1 MDTWLVFL
9 FCIPLFLIATL
20 PFTYN
25 WVSSRKKY
33 FAKLNSIGLEES
45 DQGLIRTL
53 EGPPEVTQFIFSPEP
68 PTNNPGFMYTIAHAQ
83 GFLLLLNSMTSIF
96 YYAIYKRRIRRQKQ
110 IYNQEQLKLLKQ
122 IEKSDGDCSHLKDA
136 MTKAFSLVGRS
147 E

>member
-1 MDTWLVFL
+1 
-9 FCIPLFLIATL
+9 
-20 PFTYN
+20 
-25 WVSSRKKY
+25 
-33 FAKLNSIGLEES
+33 
-45 DQGLIRTL
+45 
-53 EGPPEVTQFIFSPEP
+53 
-68 PTNNPGFMYTIAHAQ
+68 MYTIAHAQ